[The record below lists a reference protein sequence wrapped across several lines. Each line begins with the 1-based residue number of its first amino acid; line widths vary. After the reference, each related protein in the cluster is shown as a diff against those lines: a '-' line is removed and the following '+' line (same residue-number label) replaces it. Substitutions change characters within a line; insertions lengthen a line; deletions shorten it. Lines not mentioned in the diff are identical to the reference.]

1 MTKQISQLVDFSS
14 GRGEWEG
21 NMPFIAYAKEWHIWS
36 LIIIIN
42 SLELMKI
49 IINNYTSIEP
59 PPGASTKLGRSS
71 GRDVV
76 AARSLPP
83 VDASV
88 PLVAGTQPHYRPRT
102 WASRYALRAW
112 TSDPFNHVTRQLLSY
127 LSHQE
132 TTFSRPSRS
141 YRCIRAS

>member
-1 MTKQISQLVDFSS
+1 MCGFSVV
-14 GRGEWEG
+14 GGAGWKE
-21 NMPFIAYAKEWHIWS
+21 MAPFIAYAKEWHIWS

-49 IINNYTSIEP
+49 IINNNRPIEP

-102 WASRYALRAW
+102 WASRFGLRVW
-112 TSDPFNHVTRQLLSY
+112 TSYPLIPVPRRLLSY
-127 LSHQE
+127 LTHQE
-132 TTFSRPSRS
+132 TTFSRPSHS
-141 YRCIRAS
+141 HRCTRASLQRV